1 MAGLGRGVKC
11 NIIAQKSCRTSPT
24 RKLCCSLSHG
34 ISLQYPS
41 KRSPIVAS
49 TLRPML
55 SNQPAHP
62 SQSPIESSSPQG
74 TKLKILLVDDH
85 AIVRVG
91 LKQMLAD
98 AFAQLEV
105 TEVGTG
111 QEALAKAQEASW
123 DLVVLDINLPDT
135 NGLDVLKKLK
145 TFRTELPVVVLS
157 FHPEEQYAV
166 RALKSGASAYVTK
179 DTAPQELATAIKTVL
194 AGRQYVTATLA
205 ELLEAMPLH
214 AAGKPLHTLLSDR
227 ELQVLSMIG
236 GGKSVTEIAVAL
248 DLSVKTVSTYR
259 MRLLSKLQLKT
270 TSALIRYALTHHL

>member
-1 MAGLGRGVKC
+1 
-11 NIIAQKSCRTSPT
+11 
-24 RKLCCSLSHG
+24 
-34 ISLQYPS
+34 
-41 KRSPIVAS
+41 
-49 TLRPML
+49 ML
-55 SNQPAHP
+55 SNQSAHP
-62 SQSPIESSSPQG
+62 SQSPVEAPAPQ
-74 TKLKILLVDDH
+74 TSTLRILLVDDH

-98 AFAQLEV
+98 AFELLDV
-105 TEVGTG
+105 IEVGTG
-111 QEALAKAQEASW
+111 QDAIAKVQEASC
-123 DLVVLDINLPDT
+123 DLVILDINLPDT
-135 NGLDVLKKLK
+135 NGLDILKKLK
-145 TFRTELPVVVLS
+145 TLRSGLPVVVLS

-194 AGRQYVTATLA
+194 SGRQYVTATLA
-205 ELLEAMPLH
+205 ERLEAMPLH
-214 AAGKPLHTLLSDR
+214 AAGKPVHTLLSDR

-236 GGKSVTEIAVAL
+236 GGKSVTEIALAL